1 MAKTVSTAPEAPP
14 STALIAGKYQLIKMI
29 GRGGMGSV
37 WEGRHTSLGTR
48 VAIKFIEAEYAGS
61 QEARSRFDNEAKAA
75 ATIQSKHAI
84 QIFDHGVTED
94 GKPYIVMELL
104 TGEPLDKRIERLGRL
119 GLQDVA
125 RIFQQVARGLG
136 RAHERG
142 IIHRD
147 LKPENIFLVITP
159 DDDDEVAKVL
169 DFGIAKIKGTAGGQ
183 LSNSTKTGAVL
194 GTPYFM
200 SPEQARGLRDIDHRT
215 DLWSLGVITFKC
227 VTGVLPFDGESL
239 GDLLVKICTT
249 QIPVPSQVLPG
260 LPPAFDAW
268 FARAL
273 DRDPQ
278 KRFASALEMSDALSY
293 ACGVSVRRPA
303 HQQQVPASDIGN
315 ARTMA
320 TPSPM
325 NSPFPQ
331 GGMYSPNPAAD
342 GGSQRP
348 PHQSNPGMG
357 SGSNHPQQNMAS
369 SSGNYAPVPTPY
381 GGVPMRGS
389 IPNASP
395 AQASFA
401 TQSPLTASTSQS
413 IPQKQT
419 NVVSLVAIVLCCLV
433 LGGAAA
439 VFVIPKIHPTAAAS
453 GGPATSTS
461 AVSVKVDGT
470 GATVDVGGTS
480 IAATTKPSATPSA
493 TTAPTPTVATADVVK
508 PTNKPPHGSHTNN
521 ANNTAATT
529 APTQTTAAT
538 PVDHSAGTK
547 PPHASGTTADQSGF

>member
-1 MAKTVSTAPEAPP
+1 MSKTVSTHPEPPP

-48 VAIKFIEAEYAGS
+48 VAIKFIEAEYANS

-84 QIFDHGVTED
+84 QIYDHGVTDD

-119 GLQDVA
+119 PLQDVA

-147 LKPENIFLVITP
+147 LKPENIFLVTTP

-169 DFGIAKIKGTAGGQ
+169 DFGIAKIKGVAGQQ

-215 DLWSLGVITFKC
+215 DLWSLGVIVFKC

-268 FARAL
+268 FSRAL

-303 HQQQVPASDIGN
+303 NQQPVPSAELGN

-325 NSPFPQ
+325 QSPFPQ
-331 GGMYSPNPAAD
+331 GAMYSPNPAAN
-342 GGSQRP
+342 GGSQHP
-348 PHQSNPGMG
+348 
-357 SGSNHPQQNMAS
+357 SGSNHPQLAS
-369 SSGNYAPVPTPY
+369 SSGNYHPVPTPY

-401 TQSPLTASTSQS
+401 TQSPLTASTAQALQQPAQS
-413 IPQKQT
+413 
-419 NVVSLVAIVLCCLV
+419 NAFSLAAIIIGCLV
-433 LGGAAA
+433 LGGGGVVAFSKFHSGGTQAAA
-439 VFVIPKIHPTAAAS
+439 GGGSNPVS
-453 GGPATSTS
+453 GVT
-461 AVSVKVDGT
+461 VKVDGN
-470 GATVDVGGTS
+470 GATVDVSTATAKAS
-480 IAATTKPSATPSA
+480 ASPSASATATTPPQ
-493 TTAPTPTVATADVVK
+493 TTGTTTGATADTVRTAR
-508 PTNKPPHGSHTNN
+508 PTGHSSH
-521 ANNTAATT
+521 AATAANP
-529 APTQTTAAT
+529 PTSGNQTTA
-538 PVDHSAGTK
+538 VDHSAGTK
-547 PPHASGTTADQSGF
+547 PPHAGGAATSADQSGF